1 MQVVAAWLAFVLAAV
16 LQEPVGAGKSGY
28 VVVVNAANP
37 CAQTGKDAAATA
49 RKLFLKEMTQWPGGV
64 EARPYGRAAT
74 CPEHAA
80 FVREVLGM
88 TDAELARH
96 WLRMKNMDGTTPP
109 KDVDTDRMV
118 LKYVAKHDGA
128 FGIVRADA
136 VKGVAGVKVLF
147 EF

>member
-1 MQVVAAWLAFVLAAV
+1 
-16 LQEPVGAGKSGY
+16 
-28 VVVVNAANP
+28 
-37 CAQTGKDAAATA
+37 
-49 RKLFLKEMTQWPGGV
+49 
-64 EARPYGRAAT
+64 
-74 CPEHAA
+74 
-80 FVREVLGM
+80 M

-136 VKGVAGVKVLF
+136 VKSVAGVKVLF